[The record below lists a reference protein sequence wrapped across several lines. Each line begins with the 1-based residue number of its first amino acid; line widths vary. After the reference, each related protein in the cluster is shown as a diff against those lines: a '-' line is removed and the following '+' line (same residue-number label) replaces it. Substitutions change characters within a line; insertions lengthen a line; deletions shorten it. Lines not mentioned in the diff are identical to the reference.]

1 VAVVN
6 ADDPV
11 VLAQARSA
19 PSQVVTFGL
28 SSPLADYG
36 VVDGWLRGPS
46 GPLLEVSRLPRSM
59 PHDVSNALAASA
71 AALAAGAT
79 VEGVRS
85 ALLGFAPLPHR
96 LTLVGYA
103 GGVRWY
109 DDSKA
114 TNPHAAVA
122 AVEGFDSVVLIAGGR
137 NKGLDLTALAGVADR
152 IRAVVAI
159 GEAAPEIAAAFAG
172 IRPVT
177 TATSM
182 AEAVAAAAD
191 VARTGDV
198 VLLSPGCASYDWYR
212 SYAARGDD
220 FALAVHAL
228 LEAHRAD

>member
-1 VAVVN
+1 
-6 ADDPV
+6 
-11 VLAQARSA
+11 
-19 PSQVVTFGL
+19 
-28 SSPLADYG
+28 
-36 VVDGWLRGPS
+36 
-46 GPLLEVSRLPRSM
+46 M
-59 PHDVSNALAASA
+59 PHDLSNALAASA
-71 AALAAGAT
+71 AALAAGAS

-122 AVEGFDSVVLIAGGR
+122 AVSGFESVVLIAGGR
-137 NKGLDLTALAGVADR
+137 NKGLDLSELGQVADR

-159 GEAAPEIAAAFAG
+159 GEAASEVVAVFDG
-172 IRPVT
+172 LRPVT
-177 TATSM
+177 TASSM
-182 AEAVAAAAD
+182 AEAVAAAA
-191 VARTGDV
+191 AASRGGDV
-198 VLLSPGCASYDWYR
+198 VLLSPGCASFDWYR

-228 LEAHRAD
+228 LEAHHAD